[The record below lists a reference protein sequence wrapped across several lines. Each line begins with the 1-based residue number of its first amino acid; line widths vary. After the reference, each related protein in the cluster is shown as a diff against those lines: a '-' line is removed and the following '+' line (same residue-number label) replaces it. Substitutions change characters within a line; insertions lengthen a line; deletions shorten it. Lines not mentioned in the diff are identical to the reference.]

1 LNEKVKQELER
12 IEDMYGNILQNI
24 HEVSEEALGNQ
35 EKNEQQAITD

>member
-24 HEVSEEALGNQ
+24 HEVSEEALENQ
-35 EKNEQQAITD
+35 EKNEQQA